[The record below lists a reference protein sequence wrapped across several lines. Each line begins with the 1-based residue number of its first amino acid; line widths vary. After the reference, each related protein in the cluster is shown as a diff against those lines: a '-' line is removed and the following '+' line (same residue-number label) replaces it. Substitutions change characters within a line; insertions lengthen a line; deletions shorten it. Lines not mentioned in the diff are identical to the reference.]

1 MKKLLLALL
10 ATATLHATPWADH
23 LGIQLWSLHKTFAE
37 DTTKGFDEIKAFGL
51 EYVETAGT
59 YKLTAAQLHEEL
71 KSRKLKAVSAHMPYE
86 RLKTDIAGAIAEA
99 KTLGVKYV
107 VVPWI
112 PHKGAFDVAAAHTA
126 AADFN
131 TFGAAF
137 RKEGIEF
144 GWHPHGFEFAG
155 AEGERPF
162 DVIVKETDPKNLFL
176 EIDVFWVAHAN
187 VDPVKLMNKYPDRWK
202 LMHVKDLRKGAK
214 TDDTGAAP
222 ESDNVAVGNGS
233 IDWSAVLNTGHKLG
247 VKYYF
252 IEDETSEPL
261 RNVPES
267 VQFLRAVK

>member
-10 ATATLHATPWADH
+10 ATATLHATPWADN
-23 LGIQLWSLHKTFAE
+23 LGLQLWSLHHQLEA
-37 DTTKGFDEIKAFGL
+37 DTAKGLDEVKDFGL

-59 YKLTAAQLHEEL
+59 YKLTAQQLRDEL
-71 KSRKLKAVSAHMPYE
+71 EARKLKPVSAHFQYD
-86 RLKTDIAGAIAEA
+86 RLKTDLSAAIAEA

-112 PHKGAFDVAAAHTA
+112 PHKNFDVAAAHVA

-137 RKEGIEF
+137 RKAGIEF

-162 DVIVKETDPKNLFL
+162 DVIVKETDPKNLFI
-176 EIDVFWVAHAN
+176 EIDVFWVAHAG
-187 VDPVKLMNKYPDRWK
+187 VDPVKLMNMYPNRWT
-202 LMHVKDLRKGAK
+202 LMHVKDLRKGAP
-214 TDDTGAAP
+214 TDHTGGAP
-222 ESDNVAVGNGS
+222 ATDNVAVGGGS
-233 IDWSAVLNTGHKLG
+233 IDWPAVLNTAHKHG

-252 IEDETSEPL
+252 IEDETTEPL
-261 RNVPES
+261 RNIPTS
-267 VQFLRAVK
+267 IKYLRAVK